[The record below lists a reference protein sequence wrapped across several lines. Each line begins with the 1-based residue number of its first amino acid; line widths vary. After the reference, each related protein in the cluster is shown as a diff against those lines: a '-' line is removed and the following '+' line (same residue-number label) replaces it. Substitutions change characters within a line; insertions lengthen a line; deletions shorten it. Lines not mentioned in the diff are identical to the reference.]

1 MYIYISVCICICIY
15 IYIYIC
21 LHTCM
26 YMYMYMYIHVYLH
39 TCIYMYIYM
48 YVIGMYIY
56 NIYFVYIYIYICIL
70 KTSVRSLKYEL
81 NVVLTLGII
90 KAAAAESV
98 SATHCNTLQHAA
110 TLYNTLQHSAVH
122 CNAQMLRRCSQCRS
136 RILKRQRALH
146 FLIKNDSSADLRN
159 FQKGCGGGVSVYMS
173 MYVYS
178 NVRI

>member
-1 MYIYISVCICICIY
+1 MFTYMYVYVHVHVYSCIFTYMYIYVYIYVRNWYVYIQYLFCIY
-15 IYIYIC
+15 IYIHMYSQNFSSLLEVWIECSADFWEC
-21 LHTCM
+21 L
-26 YMYMYMYIHVYLH
+26 
-39 TCIYMYIYM
+39 
-48 YVIGMYIY
+48 
-56 NIYFVYIYIYICIL
+56 
-70 KTSVRSLKYEL
+70 
-81 NVVLTLGII
+81 I

-110 TLYNTLQHSAVH
+110 TLCNTLQHSAVH